1 MYFQSRAGRDTT
13 RRDGYMFVTPYRVRT
28 QAGASLIE
36 VLVSIVIASVGLLGM
51 AGMNAASV
59 RYTKMSQYRATA
71 TQLVSEISERMRAN
85 NTGLPSYVI
94 ASDFASQATLPTA
107 PAKTCD
113 VKTTTCSATEMAA
126 ADLYQ
131 WRRTVRARLPDGSVS
146 VKADSAVANAFD
158 IWISWRDPS
167 LAAADEA
174 PTTGASECNA
184 ELSLDA
190 TADASVRCLFFRVQ
204 I

>member
-1 MYFQSRAGRDTT
+1 MLSPSHAHS
-13 RRDGYMFVTPYRVRT
+13 

-59 RYTKMSQYRATA
+59 RYTKMSQYRATS

-85 NTGLPSYVI
+85 NTGLSSYVVVD
-94 ASDFASQATLPTA
+94 DFATQGTLPSA

-131 WRRTVRARLPDGSVS
+131 WRQTVRARLPEGSVS
-146 VKADSAVANAFD
+146 VKADAAVANAFD

-190 TADASVRCLFFRVQ
+190 TTDASVRCLFFRVQ